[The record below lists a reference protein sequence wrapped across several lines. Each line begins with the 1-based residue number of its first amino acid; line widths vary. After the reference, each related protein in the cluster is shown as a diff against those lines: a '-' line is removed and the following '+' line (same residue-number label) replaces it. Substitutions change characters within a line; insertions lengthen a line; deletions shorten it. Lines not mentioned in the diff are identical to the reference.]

1 LAPLNPTEG
10 ITEMTSLETIA
21 PPSAATA
28 LAEAQAVLD
37 AAAARHRE
45 LATAADRA
53 RREAD
58 DAAASAKHMLDAA
71 SAGTGGLTVPEHAAA
86 DLRAA
91 QLDHAAGIAEA
102 LAQGAL
108 RRREQDEIGF
118 YHAKAADHVE
128 RAKVAVAADC
138 AAAAEVDDALAA
150 VQAKLRQFRARSAE
164 AHRALSDAARF
175 DDAVPG
181 ALAGNVVAQKLQV
194 QFLPKTRIKAQP
206 DVSSF
211 TIDVVWT
218 DLFRRLHTLIGPLA
232 AFRRAGWGSLAPA
245 TTDTTITRLRP
256 LTDITGQKT
265 R

>member
-1 LAPLNPTEG
+1 MSASLAETP
-10 ITEMTSLETIA
+10 MT
-21 PPSAATA
+21 AADA
-28 LAEAQAVLD
+28 LASAKAAYD
-37 AAAARHRE
+37 AAAARHE
-45 LATAADRA
+45 GLQTAAYQG
-53 RREAD
+53 RRDANGAAAAAQAMLDGAAAGTATVDVGEHVAAVAEAD
-58 DAAASAKHMLDAA
+58 RLS
-71 SAGTGGLTVPEHAAA
+71 HAAEVA
-86 DLRAA
+86 ESIAA
-91 QLDHAAGIAEA
+91 
-102 LAQGAL
+102 GAL
-108 RRREQDEIGF
+108 RRREQAEIAF

-256 LTDITGQKT
+256 VTDITGQKT